1 MVAVV
6 GSDQADDDDE
16 VVAVVGSEQ
25 EDDEEEW

>member
-6 GSDQADDDDE
+6 GSDQDDDNDE